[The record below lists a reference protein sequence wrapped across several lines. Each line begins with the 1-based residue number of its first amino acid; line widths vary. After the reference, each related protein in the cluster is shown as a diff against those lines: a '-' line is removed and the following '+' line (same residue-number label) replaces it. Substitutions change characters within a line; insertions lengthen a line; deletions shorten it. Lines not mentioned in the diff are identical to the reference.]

1 MCEAEIG
8 SLSSSKG
15 LSIVAKIHAV
25 VQLGEVF
32 DRCCRR
38 CCCTDVFATGIMRGR
53 VGERDSNLGFPA
65 ALRSSPQ
72 WFLPVLVRPFHRCF
86 LPLLFSLFSCDS
98 GKVFA
103 RSRSSSVPTIAPN
116 ENEEEEE
123 EVDNE
128 IITNVGGAAAPK
140 ALPLPNRVCE
150 SPLSSLCQWD

>member
-1 MCEAEIG
+1 MLPPLLLHRCFCHWNNE
-8 SLSSSKG
+8 
-15 LSIVAKIHAV
+15 
-25 VQLGEVF
+25 GES
-32 DRCCRR
+32 RR
-38 CCCTDVFATGIMRGR
+38 
-53 VGERDSNLGFPA
+53 ERDSNLGFPA

-123 EVDNE
+123 VDNE